1 MTENDIKEET
11 GEVENYDNY
20 YNESDNYYIDKALGN
35 IKDDPG
41 TARSRPRRIPL
52 YKIQLTDEEKIP
64 PMPEK
69 LLKEPKDE
77 EFQKRIDDLKQQN
90 QKKQESIKE
99 YLEKIKQEK
108 MGVKSDE
115 KGNLFDRKKEL
126 NEQIKK
132 INDEINAHEQSI
144 IPIKTKFGTLSD
156 KVKSFEKYHLPNH
169 LNKLNAEIK
178 KIKEKISFAPVSV
191 NEEAELFNRKNLLE
205 DYQKALKAFLDFK
218 KENEEALNKTR
229 EPRKKRKELYE
240 ELNKIKKEIDK
251 LKSQKD
257 VVKPEI
263 ENMKKIVDS
272 LKEDKKKISQQIREI
287 NEEWNNQWN
296 EYNEQQNLIKYI
308 KDAHARIKGLKK
320 KEKKKQKEGED
331 KKDETVKGGLE
342 ITTVKKTDKDIR
354 VQDLEDLK
362 NYFQQLL
369 PKEIKEQGEQEL
381 KLAIESSLSKEIQAG
396 KLKKIEK
403 IEFGIGVENV
413 GKQKKKGKK
422 PKEPKDSR
430 KAAKKTGL
438 VLDFQMIQKINE
450 CGLNPP
456 TKMEDIPL
464 FLKNLEKRQQG
475 IQSGEISIEPPK
487 KEEEPPKVE
496 EKIVLKE
503 VEEVKVVKEEK
514 KVEPVQPKK
523 KKEERK
529 DIKKEEKKE
538 EPKKEEKKEEKA
550 VLPAQKVKSVE
561 VKKEDEE
568 EEDEEEE
575 EEEDDEEEPKNAN
588 QGKPSNPAATQKTEI
603 KKEEAGD
610 KKAKKK

>member
-1 MTENDIKEET
+1 MESSTTNDSFPSNKENGPKKLDKE
-11 GEVENYDNY
+11 
-20 YNESDNYYIDKALGN
+20 YYIYPHKKLGKGGFGQINLGENILTKEKVAIKIEFLVTRSHLYSEFEIMKDLQGYDGIPKIYKYIKAKENNFLIMELLG
-35 IKDDPG
+35 K
-41 TARSRPRRIPL
+41 S
-52 YKIQLTDEEKIP
+52 
-64 PMPEK
+64 
-69 LLKEPKDE
+69 
-77 EFQKRIDDLKQQN
+77 
-90 QKKQESIKE
+90 
-99 YLEKIKQEK
+99 LEKIFSYYQ
-108 MGVKSDE
+108 
-115 KGNLFDRKKEL
+115 RKF
-126 NEQIKK
+126 
-132 INDEINAHEQSI
+132 S
-144 IPIKTKFGTLSD
+144 IKT
-156 KVKSFEKYHLPNH
+156 VIQI
-169 LNKLNAEIK
+169 A
-178 KIKEKISFAPVSV
+178 
-191 NEEAELFNRKNLLE
+191 
-205 DYQKALKAFLDFK
+205 YQ
-218 KENEEALNKTR
+218 
-229 EPRKKRKELYE
+229 
-240 ELNKIKKEIDK
+240 
-251 LKSQKD
+251 
-257 VVKPEI
+257 
-263 ENMKKIVDS
+263 M
-272 LKEDKKKISQQIREI
+272 
-287 NEEWNNQWN
+287 
-296 EYNEQQNLIKYI
+296 
-308 KDAHARIKGLKK
+308 
-320 KEKKKQKEGED
+320 
-331 KKDETVKGGLE
+331 
-342 ITTVKKTDKDIR
+342 
-354 VQDLEDLK
+354 
-362 NYFQQLL
+362 
-369 PKEIKEQGEQEL
+369 
-381 KLAIESSLSKEIQAG
+381 
-396 KLKKIEK
+396 IEK

-588 QGKPSNPAATQKTEI
+588 HGKPSNPAATQKTEI